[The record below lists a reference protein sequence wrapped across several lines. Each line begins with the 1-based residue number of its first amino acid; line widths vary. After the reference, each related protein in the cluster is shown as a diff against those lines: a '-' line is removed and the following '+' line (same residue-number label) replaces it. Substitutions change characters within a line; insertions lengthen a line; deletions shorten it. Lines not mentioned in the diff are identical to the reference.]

1 MGSEENLDLNLR
13 RHPIGLERLKEYIE
27 RTLPTSD
34 LNYGVRFENESAG
47 LQFAY
52 SWAAIW
58 SEN

>member
-1 MGSEENLDLNLR
+1 MASDENLDVNFR

-27 RTLPTSD
+27 RALPTSD
-34 LNYGVRFENESAG
+34 LNYGVRFDNESAG